1 MTNRP
6 STAESRRR
14 LLELIQGYRTTQVL
28 YAAASLGIAEALRG
42 DPRASRDLAAAVGAD
57 EPSLVRLLRALI
69 SLELVRL
76 DPDDHYGL
84 TDAGTLLDGQS
95 PASVRAGILL
105 EGSTLYEHWGDLVDS
120 VRTGQNTYQRRY
132 GVDAWTYRVSHPE
145 RRKLFDG
152 AMQEQSAW
160 RVAAVVDA
168 YDFSGLAAIV
178 DVGGGRG
185 SLLAGILKKYPAASG
200 VLFDQP
206 AVVADAA
213 AVLAAAGVVDRC
225 RVVGGSFFESVPAD
239 GDAYILSV
247 VIHDWDDEP
256 ASAILTTC
264 RRAMSG
270 SSRLLLVERVLPDQP
285 SGEVS
290 SYLSDLNMMHNLTG
304 RERSEAE
311 YRALLAGSGF
321 RLTRMVA
328 TQSPFTVVEARPST
342 APSSPSS
349 PGVNL
354 DRL

>member
-1 MTNRP
+1 MTK
-6 STAESRRR
+6 SLDSRTRLR
-14 LLELIQGYRTTQVL
+14 LLDLIQGYRITQVL

-42 DPRASRDLAAAVGAD
+42 GPRAGGNLAAAVGAH

-69 SLELVRL
+69 SLGLVRL
-76 DPDDHYGL
+76 DPDERYGL

-95 PASVRAGILL
+95 PASVRAAILL
-105 EGSTLYEHWGDLVDS
+105 EGSMLYEHWSDLVDS

-168 YDFSGLAAIV
+168 YDFSGLATIV

-185 SLLAGILKKYPAASG
+185 SLLAGILKKYPGASG

-206 AVVADAA
+206 AVVVNAA
-213 AVLAAAGVVDRC
+213 EVLAAAGVVDRC

-264 RRAMSG
+264 RRAMAG

-304 RERSEAE
+304 RERSGAE
-311 YRALLAGSGF
+311 YRALLSESGF
-321 RLTRMVA
+321 RLSRMVA
-328 TQSPFTVVEARPST
+328 TQGPHTVLEARPDTETRIAS
-342 APSSPSS
+342 ASASH
-349 PGVNL
+349 
-354 DRL
+354 